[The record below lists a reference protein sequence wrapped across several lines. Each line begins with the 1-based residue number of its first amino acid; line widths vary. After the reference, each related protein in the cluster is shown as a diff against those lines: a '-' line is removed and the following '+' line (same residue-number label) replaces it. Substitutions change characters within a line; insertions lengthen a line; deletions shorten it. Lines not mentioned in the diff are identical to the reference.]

1 MWWGLKSHLEKR
13 MLAAPFSV
21 GRLYQGFWLHSLLCW
36 AGSSSCIWLTF
47 LTASCLFFLSPFT
60 QAVWGKIW
68 TYTPCVWRMTQ
79 DKETASK
86 WSLERQETE
95 HTGKRAT
102 HGGKRPERKKK
113 NPTTNNHQTVFQ
125 SSTFAFCGFQSVS
138 QRWFQPSVKST
149 QTSRYESICWGQ
161 NGPQFPDTTGIGDG
175 SQSSSKIHYNTE
187 HSREKVSQQKVMLTS
202 HVNRTLGP
210 LRSIALPKHSVK
222 AHQHRADR

>member
-36 AGSSSCIWLTF
+36 AGSSSYIWLTF
-47 LTASCLFFLSPFT
+47 LMASCLFFLSPFT

-113 NPTTNNHQTVFQ
+113 TSTNNK
-125 SSTFAFCGFQSVS
+125 
-138 QRWFQPSVKST
+138 QPPDCFPIQHVRFLWIPKCESEVIPAICEKHT
-149 QTSRYESICWGQ
+149 DKQIWKHLLGTEWPLVPRYNRNWWR
-161 NGPQFPDTTGIGDG
+161 FPVIFKD
-175 SQSSSKIHYNTE
+175 
-187 HSREKVSQQKVMLTS
+187 
-202 HVNRTLGP
+202 P
-210 LRSIALPKHSVK
+210 L
-222 AHQHRADR
+222 